1 MTQSFFRWRVLGS
14 SGLKSRKDPCCKYDG
29 SGKVISPQIELKE
42 AAQNMEERHELVFAA
57 RVGAEVGRKARE
69 ATVSGGIIVN

>member
-1 MTQSFFRWRVLGS
+1 M
-14 SGLKSRKDPCCKYDG
+14 
-29 SGKVISPQIELKE
+29 ISPQIELKE

-69 ATVSGGIIVN
+69 ATVSGGNSVFRVGNIPQKKSI

>member
-1 MTQSFFRWRVLGS
+1 M
-14 SGLKSRKDPCCKYDG
+14 
-29 SGKVISPQIELKE
+29 ISPQIELKE